1 MDRECCGV
9 LSVSGGASANEK
21 LLAWYESLSE
31 VGEPEEEEVDLEWTN
46 LMRRLDD

>member
-1 MDRECCGV
+1 MVFFREVQLVDRECCGV

-31 VGEPEEEEVDLEWTN
+31 VG
-46 LMRRLDD
+46 